1 MVTESPLTMLSDMGV
16 RSVIGSGG
24 DGFGGEE
31 LEKEL
36 GLLRREQR
44 RQEAMDRERELN
56 VYRSGSAPPTVEG
69 SLTALGGILGREVA
83 SGMPDFSTA
92 KNGYGFS
99 TEEELLSNPAYVSYY
114 YSHVNL
120 NPRLPP
126 PVLSKEDWR
135 STQRLQA
142 GSSVVGGIED
152 RRKINCREEG
162 DGRSLFLKQPVFGQ
176 LEEHAAELA
185 KAPGS
190 GEWLDKGD
198 GLIGLSI
205 GRQKS
210 FADVVQDEL
219 VCKSPI
225 SAHQSHPATRNAFV
239 NGLESSSSATTQ
251 FPLHKESALLNGQ
264 QFGAYPQS
272 KNGPEKVSVPLT
284 HSFASVVGSSLRRST
299 TPDAQ
304 LVARAPSPCLPHGG
318 PRTRASDEKANDSS
332 SVGAASS
339 STLESNDLIAA
350 LSGFNLSDIGTAAD
364 DNFTQPKLQQRF
376 DDRHNTLFSSQ
387 SGQNNVKAHNILKS
401 SDPEYP
407 SMQSISKST
416 KFSYPDSY
424 NSSGGQAELINSGSG
439 LNGLIESQR
448 SYVPSGNSYLQ
459 APSPYISTA
468 GSSSPHYQNLENAN
482 GAFASSGLNAY
493 SENLTLPTT
502 LLNHVGS
509 GNLPPL
515 FEGAVAASA
524 VASGMESRAL
534 GGGLFASPN
543 LAGPADLQTLSRIG
557 NQTAAAALQ
566 TSLNDPLYVQ
576 YLKAAEYTAQIAANC
591 CDPSL
596 ERGYMGNSYADLLG
610 IPKAYVESLLQQ
622 ENQYNMPF
630 LSKSG
635 RLNHSYYGNPAF
647 GLGNLYPGSP
657 LASSIASPVGH
668 GSPLNLSERNMRFS
682 SNLRNLSG
690 SVLGSW
696 HSDPTGNIDE
706 RFPSSLLDEF
716 KSNKTRC
723 FELAE
728 IAGHVVE
735 FSADQYGSRFIQQKL
750 ETATTD
756 EKNMVFDEIVPHALS
771 LMTDVFG
778 NYVVQ
783 KFFDHGSVAQR
794 RELANQLNGHVLAL
808 SLQMYGCRVIQ
819 KAIEVVDLDQKIQMV
834 SELDGHVLRCV
845 RDQNGNHVIQKCIE
859 CVPEDAIQFIIS
871 TFYGQVV
878 TLSTHPYGCRVIQ
891 RVLEHCDDP
900 NTQQIVME
908 EILQSVCMLAQDQYG
923 NYVVQHVLEHGKPHE
938 RSVIIKKLTGQIVQ
952 MSQQKF
958 ASNVVEKCLTFGN
971 LEERQLLVNEMLGST
986 DENEPLQ
993 AMMKDQFANYV
1004 VQKVLETCDDQQRE
1018 LILSRIKVH
1027 LNALKK
1033 YTYGKHIVARVEK
1046 LVAAGERRIGVQSS
1060 SSSYPSYMTQG

>member
-92 KNGYGFS
+92 KHGYGFS

-135 STQRLQA
+135 STQRLQV

-152 RRKINCREEG
+152 RRKMNCREEG

-176 LEEHAAELA
+176 LEEHAAELT

-190 GEWLDKGD
+190 GEWLDKGN
-198 GLIGLSI
+198 GLIGLSL

-210 FADVVQDEL
+210 FADVVQVTLNGKQKSFLFDEF

-225 SAHQSHPATRNAFV
+225 SAHQPRPASRNAFV
-239 NGLESSSSATTQ
+239 NGLESSSSATAQ

-272 KNGPEKVSVPLT
+272 NNGPEKVGVPLT

-318 PRTRASDEKANDSS
+318 PRIRTSDEKANDSS
-332 SVGAASS
+332 SVDAASS

-350 LSGFNLSDIGTAAD
+350 LSGFNLSDIGTTAD
-364 DNFTQPKLQQRF
+364 DNFSQPKLQQRF
-376 DDRHNTLFSSQ
+376 DDRHNTLFASQ
-387 SGQNNVKAHNILKS
+387 SGQNNVKPHNILKS
-401 SDPEYP
+401 SEPEYP

-416 KFSYPDSY
+416 KFSYADSY
-424 NSSGGQAELINSGSG
+424 KSSGGQAELINSGSG

-468 GSSSPHYQNLENAN
+468 GCSSPHYQNLENVN
-482 GAFASSGLNAY
+482 GAFASPGLNAY
-493 SENLTLPTT
+493 SDNLTLPST

-515 FEGAVAASA
+515 FEGGVA
-524 VASGMESRAL
+524 ASGMESRAL
-534 GGGLFASPN
+534 GGGFFASPN
-543 LAGPADLQTLSRIG
+543 LVGPADLQTLSRIG

-622 ENQYNMPF
+622 ENQYNMSF

-647 GLGNLYPGSP
+647 GSGNLYPGSP
-657 LASSIASPVGH
+657 SASSIASPVGH

-682 SNLRNLSG
+682 SNFRNLSG
-690 SVLGSW
+690 GVLGSW

-735 FSADQYGSRFIQQKL
+735 FRYK
-750 ETATTD
+750 
-756 EKNMVFDEIVPHALS
+756 
-771 LMTDVFG
+771 
-778 NYVVQ
+778 
-783 KFFDHGSVAQR
+783 
-794 RELANQLNGHVLAL
+794 QL
-808 SLQMYGCRVIQ
+808 
-819 KAIEVVDLDQKIQMV
+819 
-834 SELDGHVLRCV
+834 
-845 RDQNGNHVIQKCIE
+845 
-859 CVPEDAIQFIIS
+859 
-871 TFYGQVV
+871 
-878 TLSTHPYGCRVIQ
+878 
-891 RVLEHCDDP
+891 
-900 NTQQIVME
+900 
-908 EILQSVCMLAQDQYG
+908 
-923 NYVVQHVLEHGKPHE
+923 
-938 RSVIIKKLTGQIVQ
+938 
-952 MSQQKF
+952 
-958 ASNVVEKCLTFGN
+958 
-971 LEERQLLVNEMLGST
+971 
-986 DENEPLQ
+986 
-993 AMMKDQFANYV
+993 
-1004 VQKVLETCDDQQRE
+1004 
-1018 LILSRIKVH
+1018 
-1027 LNALKK
+1027 
-1033 YTYGKHIVARVEK
+1033 
-1046 LVAAGERRIGVQSS
+1046 
-1060 SSSYPSYMTQG
+1060 